1 MGPAVQFVTTVYN
14 SLRPVQR
21 IHMAERHE
29 ERTGGREGKGGARL
43 PLTLTG
49 RRWKWKFARGK
60 HESWVS
66 WEIGGD
72 SCYLSPFPSPLPL

>member
-1 MGPAVQFVTTVYN
+1 
-14 SLRPVQR
+14 
-21 IHMAERHE
+21 MAERHE
-29 ERTGGREGKGGARL
+29 VEVGRGRGGKGGARL